1 MCQALREMMQDSKM
15 DGMREA
21 YKNLIRKKLSKN
33 KTPVQIA
40 EELELELA
48 EVQEFIELIHKE
60 QTAQV

>member
-60 QTAQV
+60 QTVQV